1 MNLGDRTQLMYAEF
15 VDFLPNLLGAIL
27 ILLVGLI
34 IAKLLEKATDAILER
49 LHFDQALDRGGV
61 NRALARTGTKLDPS
75 SLVAR
80 LVFWIV
86 ALTTIVLATN
96 ALGLTAVSAMLYSLI
111 AYIPNVIVAVLILI
125 IGMVLGEFVKDVL
138 AASMGG
144 VSGFSVIGK
153 AAKAAIVVLAVFMA
167 LDQLQVADDIV
178 RTAFTLTLG
187 AIALAAA
194 LAFGLG
200 CRDLAGEHM
209 RRWVEQGQRKA
220 EEVRQARMAA
230 EQQRMGGYRPPV
242 PQPTG
247 GMASSRFEGDSTI
260 AIPPS
265 NIQR

>member
-1 MNLGDRTQLMYAEF
+1 MDLGDRTQLMYAEF

-34 IAKLLEKATDAILER
+34 VAKLLEKATEAILEK
-49 LHFDQALDRGGV
+49 LHFDEALDRGGV

-80 LVFWIV
+80 LVFWVV
-86 ALTTIVLATN
+86 ALTTIVMATN
-96 ALGLTAVSAMLYSLI
+96 ALGLTSVSAMLYSLI
-111 AYIPNVIVAVLILI
+111 TYIPNVIVAVLIVI
-125 IGMVLGEFVKDVL
+125 IGMVLGEFVKDLL

-144 VSGFSVIGK
+144 VSGFSIIGK
-153 AAKAAIVVLAVFMA
+153 VAKGAIVTLAIFMA

-187 AIALAAA
+187 AIALAAG

-220 EEVRQARMAA
+220 EEVRQARA
-230 EQQRMGGYRPPV
+230 EQQRTSGYHARVEPV
-242 PQPTG
+242 S

-265 NIQR
+265 PIQR